1 MYPPGREI
9 LLGVTGGISAYKSCD
24 LLRRLRD
31 EGYLV
36 TVVPTRASLN
46 FVGVA
51 TWEALSG
58 RQVPVDIWNNVYQ
71 VPHISLAKTAD
82 AIVIA
87 PATADIIAKCA
98 AGIADDLLTN
108 VVLASRAPIVFVPA
122 MHSQMWL
129 SAATQA
135 NVALLRQRGF
145 IVVEPDTGKL
155 TSGDEGVGRYPES
168 NMIIKALNQELDHR
182 ADLKGRKVLISTGGT
197 REAIDPVRFIGNHSS
212 GKQGYALAH
221 AAAARGAIVTLV
233 SANASLS
240 DIEGVETVHVV
251 TALEMQAE
259 LESRFGDTDILV
271 MAAAIADVRPTQ
283 VSEVKI
289 GKEELS
295 EISLTR
301 NPDIT
306 QELSKR
312 KVNQIMIGFAA
323 QTESAQ
329 INGLNLAASKLQMK
343 GLDFIY
349 YNDVSGGQIFGSD
362 ETEGVILASDG
373 TSLNIPPISKVTLA
387 NKLLDLAQN
396 KLS

>member
-1 MYPPGREI
+1 M
-9 LLGVTGGISAYKSCD
+9 
-24 LLRRLRD
+24 
-31 EGYLV
+31 
-36 TVVPTRASLN
+36 
-46 FVGVA
+46 
-51 TWEALSG
+51 
-58 RQVPVDIWNNVYQ
+58 
-71 VPHISLAKTAD
+71 
-82 AIVIA
+82 
-87 PATADIIAKCA
+87 
-98 AGIADDLLTN
+98 
-108 VVLASRAPIVFVPA
+108 
-122 MHSQMWL
+122 
-129 SAATQA
+129 
-135 NVALLRQRGF
+135 
-145 IVVEPDTGKL
+145 
-155 TSGDEGVGRYPES
+155 
-168 NMIIKALNQELDHR
+168 
-182 ADLKGRKVLISTGGT
+182 
-197 REAIDPVRFIGNHSS
+197 
-212 GKQGYALAH
+212 
-221 AAAARGAIVTLV
+221 
-233 SANASLS
+233 
-240 DIEGVETVHVV
+240 
-251 TALEMQAE
+251 
-259 LESRFGDTDILV
+259 
-271 MAAAIADVRPTQ
+271 
-283 VSEVKI
+283 SEVKI

>member
-1 MYPPGREI
+1 
-9 LLGVTGGISAYKSCD
+9 
-24 LLRRLRD
+24 
-31 EGYLV
+31 
-36 TVVPTRASLN
+36 
-46 FVGVA
+46 
-51 TWEALSG
+51 
-58 RQVPVDIWNNVYQ
+58 
-71 VPHISLAKTAD
+71 
-82 AIVIA
+82 
-87 PATADIIAKCA
+87 
-98 AGIADDLLTN
+98 
-108 VVLASRAPIVFVPA
+108 
-122 MHSQMWL
+122 
-129 SAATQA
+129 
-135 NVALLRQRGF
+135 
-145 IVVEPDTGKL
+145 
-155 TSGDEGVGRYPES
+155 
-168 NMIIKALNQELDHR
+168 
-182 ADLKGRKVLISTGGT
+182 
-197 REAIDPVRFIGNHSS
+197 
-212 GKQGYALAH
+212 
-221 AAAARGAIVTLV
+221 
-233 SANASLS
+233 
-240 DIEGVETVHVV
+240 
-251 TALEMQAE
+251 MQAE
-259 LESRFGDTDILV
+259 LESRFVDTDILV

-373 TSLNIPPISKVTLA
+373 TSLNIPPVSKVTLA

>member
-87 PATADIIAKCA
+87 PATADVIAKCA

-168 NMIIKALNQELDHR
+168 NMIIKTLNQELDHR

-259 LESRFGDTDILV
+259 LESRFVDTDILV

-283 VSEVKI
+283 VSEDKI